1 MEYNFTLLSTK
12 EDCDTMIS
20 IASKNKEDLEYKKIT
35 LDHKKK
41 VATGSAV
48 EIETELS
55 ATNAQIA
62 VLETVIASLPEGEIK
77 KDNISKKTKLEFKRF
92 TLLERKESYGVL
104 SLLETEVDIGCID
117 KDIEEL
123 DAFIAGVNDRKG
135 NL

>member
-1 MEYNFTLLSTK
+1 MTYSFTLLTTK
-12 EDCDTMIS
+12 EDCDMITS

-41 VATGSAV
+41 VASGSTV
-48 EIETELS
+48 VIETELS

-62 VLETVIASLPEGEIK
+62 VLETVIATLPEGDIK
-77 KDNISKKTKLEFKRF
+77 KENISKKTKLEFKRF

-104 SLLETEVDIGCID
+104 SLLETEADIGCID

-123 DAFIAGVNDRKG
+123 DAFIAGVKDRKSS
-135 NL
+135 L

>member
-1 MEYNFTLLSTK
+1 MTYTFTLLKSK

-20 IASKNKEDLEYKKIT
+20 IASKNKEDLEYKKVT
-35 LDHKKK
+35 LEHKKK

-62 VLETVIASLPEGEIK
+62 AMDTVIASLPEGDIK
-77 KDNISKKTKLEFKRF
+77 KESISKKTKLEFKRF

-123 DAFIAGVNDRKG
+123 DKFVAGVNERKG